1 MKKKVFSRLISVA
14 VGVLGCF
21 APAVSLAE
29 SALVPLPKTDLPVA
43 TTDEAEAI
51 LREAQ
56 AESDATATGEPTGDP
71 KFLIY
76 GFLDTGFQR
85 YFHPDE
91 DTKGLLTT
99 KEGSFVSGNSNV
111 YLDVRPASGWR
122 GLIETRLTL
131 LPHGVYDLRRPGNV
145 PRMNTRLE
153 DATSP
158 SGRNNVQ
165 IGGVIIERSQ
175 IEWTHNDAVN
185 LRMGYFFTPWGIW
198 NVDHGT
204 PTLIS
209 LFMPAF
215 LVQEAIPQ
223 RQTGVEFYGRLNGP
237 PWQLEYHAYVSN
249 GRTET
254 LFDLSDNK
262 AVGGRLVLHRTGLAR
277 VAVGLSG
284 LYGNGADETKAI
296 GLGADG
302 YPVVTRTPLYRFEE
316 QSIGADLSLDYGG
329 FRFRTE
335 AVHRVLNN
343 EKGLHIPSTLRPGG
357 VLPNFTGKFAYVIAA
372 YRFARYFEPFVYL
385 EYGDGGLRNNTV
397 DSGTVASLGVN
408 IYFTPYT
415 QLKSQYM
422 ETDFSNFSG
431 DHHKLGFFT
440 SRLVL
445 AF

>member
-1 MKKKVFSRLISVA
+1 MKKATISFSTVVA
-14 VGVLGCF
+14 FGMLGCLTAGRVF
-21 APAVSLAE
+21 AE
-29 SALVPLPKTDLPVA
+29 SPSVPLPTADVPAA

-51 LREAQ
+51 LREVQ
-56 AESDATATGEPTGDP
+56 AETDATATGEPTGDP

-76 GFLDTGFQR
+76 GFLDTGLQR
-85 YFHPDE
+85 YFHPDA
-91 DTKGLLTT
+91 DTKGLLSTNEST
-99 KEGSFVSGNSNV
+99 FVSGNSNV

-122 GLIETRLTL
+122 GLLETRLTL
-131 LPHGVYDLRRPGNV
+131 LPSGVYDLRRLGTV
-145 PRMNTRLE
+145 PRVNTRYE

-175 IEWTHNDAVN
+175 IEWTHNDAAN

-209 LFMPAF
+209 LFMPGF

-262 AVGGRLVLHRTGLAR
+262 AVGGRLVLHRSGLVRMAL
-277 VAVGLSG
+277 GLSG
-284 LYGNGADETKAI
+284 LYGNGADETKLI
-296 GLGADG
+296 SLGADG
-302 YPVVTRTPLYRFEE
+302 YPVVTRKPTYRYEE
-316 QSIGADLSLDYGG
+316 QAIGADLSLDYGG
-329 FRFRTE
+329 FRLRTE
-335 AVHRVLNN
+335 VVQRVLNY
-343 EKGLHIPSTLRPGG
+343 EKGLHFPSTLRPGG
-357 VLPNFTGKFAYVIAA
+357 VLPSFTGKFAYVIAA
-372 YRFARYFEPFVYL
+372 YRFARHFEPFIYM
-385 EYGDGGLRNNTV
+385 EYGDGGLRNYTV
-397 DSGTVASLGVN
+397 DSGTVASVGLN